1 MDEVSAMAAKSALPS
16 DPAGDPFSP
25 TPSLAPAAR
34 VGIVVASSI
43 PAGVGAVGQ
52 LVGSDGVVP
61 EGLDIDRVA
70 LEAAGF
76 DGAAGSSLVLPTA
89 SGGPIRV
96 LAGAGDLAALDAAR
110 LRDVGAAVARA
121 AARHERL
128 AIELPRLLGAAADV
142 AAQSIVEGAL
152 LARYRYDALRPTA
165 RTTPLRELALVVASG
180 DGAAAEAGVR
190 RGQAFATA
198 TLLSRD
204 LANTPHN
211 HLSASRLADIAVA
224 LGAEHGFAVE
234 VFDETALREMGIG
247 GLLGVNAGS
256 AEPPR
261 MVRLSYRP
269 AGSPSGRLAYVGK
282 GIMYDSGGIALKPGD
297 QVHAQMKN
305 DMMGA
310 GAILAAFTQLAASGC
325 RSEVTGY
332 LMCTDSM
339 PSGTAMALGDVITIR
354 GGTTVEVVNTDAEGR
369 LVMADALVLAR
380 EAGSDA
386 IVDIATLTG
395 ATMRA
400 LGREVAGLFGN
411 DAGLVAQVEAAGAR
425 TDEKVWEL
433 PLHRPYRSQ
442 LDSTVADLKNLG
454 YGDGGAI
461 TAALFLAEFVGD
473 TPWAHLDIAGVAQTD
488 ADRLWHVAGC
498 TGFGARLLLQLALD
512 FQPAAA

>member
-1 MDEVSAMAAKSALPS
+1 MVSSTRATVRVAVEPPANVGALGQLTSAAGALPAGLTLGRDALAMTGFEGTLGS
-16 DPAGDPFSP
+16 SLSVPASGGGP
-25 TPSLAPAAR
+25 LR
-34 VGIVVASSI
+34 IL
-43 PAGVGAVGQ
+43 AGVGDA
-52 LVGSDGVVP
+52 
-61 EGLDIDRVA
+61 VA
-70 LEAAGF
+70 LDSAHLR
-76 DGAAGSSLVLPTA
+76 DIGAA
-89 SGGPIRV
+89 I
-96 LAGAGDLAALDAAR
+96 
-110 LRDVGAAVARA
+110 ARA
-121 AARHERL
+121 AVHHERL
-128 AIELPRLLGAAADV
+128 AIEVMRLSEIPVDLV
-142 AAQSIVEGAL
+142 AQVLVEGTL
-152 LARYRYDALRPTA
+152 LARYRYDVLRSRPS
-165 RTTPLRELALVVASG
+165 TTPLRELALVVAPEHV
-180 DGAAAEAGVR
+180 AAAEEGAR
-190 RGQAFATA
+190 RGQTFATA
-198 TLLSRD
+198 TMLSRD
-204 LANTPHN
+204 FANTPHS

-234 VFDETALREMGIG
+234 VFDEVAMREMGIG

-261 MVRLSYRP
+261 MVRLTYRP
-269 AGSPSGRLAYVGK
+269 SGSPTGRLALVGK

-305 DMMGA
+305 DMTGA
-310 GAILAAFTQLAASGC
+310 ASILAAFTQLAANGC
-325 RSEVTGY
+325 PTEVVGY

-369 LVMADALVLAR
+369 LVMADALILAH
-380 EAGSDA
+380 EADPDA

-411 DAGLVAQVEAAGAR
+411 DAGLVAQVEAAADR

-442 LDSTVADLKNLG
+442 LDSTVADMKNLG

-488 ADRLWHVAGC
+488 ADRSWHVAGC
-498 TGFGARLLLQLALD
+498 SGFGARLLLQLALD
-512 FQPAAA
+512 FQPSSTA